1 MCELPLKRDV
11 ATHTAHQY
19 FFEKIFQWHHLN
31 MFLRNMHIVI
41 ESIASNIHHL
51 LYFLCKIDW
60 GWPDERTTLVLA
72 PPFCV
77 LCVCVSKV

>member
-1 MCELPLKRDV
+1 
-11 ATHTAHQY
+11 
-19 FFEKIFQWHHLN
+19 

-60 GWPDERTTLVLA
+60 GWPDEQTTLVLA
-72 PPFCV
+72 PPFFV